1 MRTTRWRVAVAC
13 AAAASLAAAAG
24 TAGGSAAAGT
34 EASGAAGA
42 PGKNGRTGGHEKPLP
57 RFVRK
62 WEGDRQEAAD
72 LVAQG
77 KARPNARGVV
87 ELPNGTFVQHRL
99 EDTEHL
105 TVALVD
111 FSDVTHNNIPE
122 PDRSKDNSTYWTENF
137 NPKHYRDML
146 FRKGGGSYGLPSM
159 RDFYLEQSSGRF
171 TWEGQVS
178 KWTKIEGKAADF
190 GANDPESGAG
200 GDDLNG
206 PVYRVVDATLK
217 GLAASGDYGGIDL
230 SKVDQTDRYDCD
242 GDGNFNEPDGYF
254 DHFGIAHA
262 GEGEESGAA
271 PETIWSHRWYAN
283 FNQDD
288 GPSDCKL
295 GGYQLPGTNLWVGD
309 YTIEPENG
317 AVGVFSHEFGHDL
330 GLPDLYDT
338 AGGEN
343 GTSFWTLM
351 SSGSWASY
359 AEDSIDTAPVHMGA
373 WEKLSLGW
381 LKLATAT
388 QGDTEEFNLGP
399 AEGETEGQAQA
410 LRINLEPYEKAIPVF
425 PVDGADPN
433 YIYSDRGDDLDNT
446 ATRQLPSALG
456 AATPVSFRGF
466 WDIETDWDY
475 AYLEA
480 QVGGAW
486 DQVET
491 SASTSTDPHGQNF
504 GHGITGSSNGWK
516 TVTATLPA
524 GATAYRFRYW
534 TDGATARPGFAA
546 DTVKVG
552 DAAAED
558 MTDVSAW
565 QLDGFR
571 QLANGAYMGQ
581 FDHYYLAESR
591 SHVLGDR
598 SLCGAYNF
606 VQGDW
611 LEKQCFAQ
619 GVLIWYRNTA
629 YNDNNTSEHPGAG
642 EILPVDLRPQA
653 MLHQDGSTP
662 WRNRWQSWDAPMTV
676 DRQSIRL
683 SEAQENGRVRSQR
696 FVARPITTFSDW
708 SPDAYYNPAIPQH
721 SVRTAGSGIQLSITG
736 ASQDRGSYRLQLTP

>member
-13 AAAASLAAAAG
+13 AAVASAAAVAG
-24 TAGGSAAAGT
+24 TAGGATPPAATDA
-34 EASGAAGA
+34 GAAGS
-42 PGKNGRTGGHEKPLP
+42 PGKNGRIGGHVKPLP
-57 RFVRK
+57 RFVQK

-99 EDTEHL
+99 EDTENL
-105 TVALVD
+105 TVALID
-111 FSDVTHNNIPE
+111 FSDVKHNSIPE
-122 PDRSKDNSTYWTENF
+122 PDRTKDNSTYWTENF
-137 NPKHYRDML
+137 TPKHYRDML
-146 FRKGGGSYGLPSM
+146 FKKGGGSYGLPSM
-159 RDFYLEQSSGRF
+159 RDFYIEQSSGRF
-171 TWEGQVS
+171 TWKGQVS
-178 KWTKIEGKAADF
+178 KWTPVDADAAEF

-230 SKVDQTDRYDCD
+230 STVDETDRYDCD

-262 GEGEESGAA
+262 GEGEEGGAPA
-271 PETIWSHRWYAN
+271 DTIWSHRWYAN
-283 FNQDD
+283 FNQNE
-288 GPSDCKL
+288 GPQGCHL
-295 GGYQLPGTNLWVGD
+295 GGYKLPGTNLWVGD

-373 WEKLSLGW
+373 WEKLQLGW

-388 QGDTEEFNLGP
+388 AGDNEEFNLGP
-399 AEGETEGQAQA
+399 AEGETEGQSQA
-410 LRINLEPYEKAIPVF
+410 LRINLAPYTRQVAVF

-433 YIYSDRGDDLDNT
+433 YLYSGSGADLDNT
-446 ATRQLPSALG
+446 AVRQLPGALS
-456 AATPVSFRGF
+456 AATPVSFRGV
-466 WDIETDWDY
+466 WNIEKDWDY
-475 AYLEA
+475 AYLDA
-480 QVGGAW
+480 LVGGTW
-486 DQVET
+486 QHVQT

-504 GHGITGSSNGWK
+504 GQGITGSSTGWQ
-516 TVTATLPA
+516 TVTGTLPA

-534 TDGATARPGFAA
+534 TDGNTNGRGFAA
-546 DTVKVG
+546 DSVKVG

-558 MTDVSAW
+558 MTNVSAW
-565 QLDGFR
+565 QLDGFQ
-571 QLANGAYMGQ
+571 QLTGGSFPQ
-581 FDHYYLAESR
+581 TIDHYYLAESR
-591 SHVLGDR
+591 SYVKGDR

-619 GVLIWYRNTA
+619 GVLMWYRNTG
-629 YNDNNTSEHPGAG
+629 YDDNNTSEHPGAG
-642 EILPVDLRPQA
+642 AILPVDMRPQA
-653 MLHQDGSTP
+653 MLHQDGKTP
-662 WRNRWQSWDAPMTV
+662 WRGRWQAWDAPLTV
-676 DRQSIRL
+676 DPQSIRL
-683 SEAQENGRVRSQR
+683 SELQANGRTKSQR
-696 FVARPITTFSDW
+696 FTARPITTFSDW
-708 SPDAYYNPAIPQH
+708 SPDAYYNPAIPQA
-721 SVRTAGSGIQLSITG
+721 SVRTAGSGIQLKITG